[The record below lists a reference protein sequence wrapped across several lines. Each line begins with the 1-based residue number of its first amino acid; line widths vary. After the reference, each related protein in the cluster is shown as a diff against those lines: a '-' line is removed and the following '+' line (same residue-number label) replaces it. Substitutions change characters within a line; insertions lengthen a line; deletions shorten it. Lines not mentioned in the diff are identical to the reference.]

1 MKFIHIADLHLGKS
15 MFDYPLLQ
23 DQKAVLEQ
31 VIGYAAQYE
40 VDAVVA
46 AGDLYDKPV
55 PPAEAVTVLDG
66 FMTRLSEMGIP
77 LLMVSGNH
85 DSPERLDFGSALL
98 SGRGVYLAGAFNGL
112 PRKVTLGKE
121 GDEADFYLLPFVRP
135 GNVRACYPEE
145 EIRSYDD
152 AVRLVM
158 RQLELSKDRPSV
170 LVAHQFVTAGGSAPD
185 AGGSELLS
193 IGGTDN
199 VDVSNFLPFQYVALG
214 HIHRPQRLT
223 RDSVRY
229 AGSLMK
235 YSFSE
240 SRDQKSAVLV
250 TLRGMEEPD
259 IALLPLQSPHDLR
272 EVRGPLEKLLS
283 PEVAAAGNPE
293 DYLHVTLTDSE
304 PVADPMQR
312 LRQVY
317 PNVMRL
323 DFAALAPESE
333 EGELSAEE
341 AALRSPEE
349 LFNSFSEQ
357 MQGVKLSPEEAMLVR
372 LTMDEIWGE
381 PEGGQV

>member
-135 GNVRACYPEE
+135 GNVRACYPGE

-158 RQLELSKDRPSV
+158 RQLELAKDRPSV

-214 HIHRPQRLT
+214 HIHRPQT
-223 RDSVRY
+223 VGGPTVRY
-229 AGSLMK
+229 AGSPLC
-235 YSFSE
+235 YSLDE
-240 SRDQKSAVLV
+240 CGAEKSVPLV
-250 TLRGMEEPD
+250 TLDAAGAAGVE
-259 IALLPLQSPHDLR
+259 LLPLKPRRAMRHLT
-272 EVRGPLEKLLS
+272 GPLARLTD
-283 PEVAAAGNPE
+283 PAAVCDAD
-293 DYLHVTLTDSE
+293 DYIWATLTDDA
-304 PVADPMQR
+304 PIPDAMAR
-312 LRQVY
+312 LRSAY
-317 PNVMRL
+317 PNAMKL
-323 DFAALAPESE
+323 DYAPRSAPAGAAPA
-333 EGELSAEE
+333 AE
-341 AALRSPEE
+341 AVRRRT
-349 LFNSFSEQ
+349 FSELVVDFFRTAQ
-357 MQGVKLSPEEAMLVR
+357 SREPTQAELDALEQLREEVDACGR
-372 LTMDEIWGE
+372 
-381 PEGGQV
+381 